1 MKSKVLFVITFT
13 AGAFFMLLVWGICHF
28 SHAIKYF
35 LQGEKH
41 FFSSEIYT
49 TTRTYKFDMPEK
61 AWNLNYYERHT
72 GPDSEL
78 YLSFKTDPATLK
90 KFIEEIKLDKTGKPS
105 SGQLLRNPVF
115 MNGMPVVWWPEISD
129 KFDFWSK
136 DLFLL
141 MSDPETGIVYIHV
154 FTM

>member
-1 MKSKVLFVITFT
+1 MKSKITFVISF
-13 AGAFFMLLVWGICHF
+13 ASGAFFILFIWGICYF

-41 FFSSEIYT
+41 FSCSEIYT
-49 TTRTYKFDMPEK
+49 TARWYKFNIPEK
-61 AWNLNYYERHT
+61 VWNLNYYERHT

-78 YLSFKTDPATLK
+78 YLSFKTDPATLQ
-90 KFIEEIKLDKTGKPS
+90 KFIEEMKLNKTGKPS
-105 SGQLLRNPVF
+105 GQLPRKPVF
-115 MNGMPVVWWPEISD
+115 MNGTAIDWWPDITD

-136 DLFLL
+136 DSFQL
-141 MSDPETGIVYIHV
+141 MYAPETGTVYIYA